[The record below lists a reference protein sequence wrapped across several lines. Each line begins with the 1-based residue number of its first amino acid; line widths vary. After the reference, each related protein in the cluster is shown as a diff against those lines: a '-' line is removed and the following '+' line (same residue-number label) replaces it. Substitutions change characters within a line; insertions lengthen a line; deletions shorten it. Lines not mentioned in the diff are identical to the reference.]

1 MKSNSNGNN
10 PLISVIMSVYN
21 EEKYIFDS
29 INSILN
35 QTIDDF
41 EFIIVDDCSVDNTV
55 SDIKSIN
62 DKRIHLICNTENC
75 GLTVNL
81 NKALKIAQGKY
92 IARMDGDDISN
103 TSRFE
108 KQIKYLNKH
117 TDVMLISCETKTFG
131 SQNIIQKLH
140 ADSET
145 LKCMMLV
152 RPCLAHPGFM
162 IRRELFEEY
171 GYYYDES
178 FRQAQDYDLAARV
191 TRKFKIGICPYVLL
205 YYRSHANQV
214 SSTCMGS
221 QFTNADRIRKRLLS
235 ELDIDLSNQQCSD
248 YHKFITERHTDD
260 IIDFV
265 NAKKL
270 VDAIVSHN
278 KGNSVYNQK
287 KLESTLI
294 GLFCIWIIRNKS
306 KYIFSKIHVIFGN
319 NYKYYKSYIIQWLL
333 VGIRKIGL

>member
-265 NAKKL
+265 NVKKII
-270 VDAIVSHN
+270 DAIVSHN
-278 KGNSVYNQK
+278 KEKCVYDPQK
-287 KLESTLI
+287 IENTLI
-294 GLFCIWIIRNKS
+294 GLFCTWIIRNKS
-306 KYIFSKIHVIFGN
+306 KYIFSKVNVVFDN